1 MISFLGCSRRKL
13 SQKIDIPPPIP
24 RPTEYEDIEVQ
35 TIDATQILEPPT
47 VVFDAD
53 VFPMTKMALP
63 GQSDDFEEMKKE
75 MLKMSV
81 VDIIQQGKAE
91 LALQIINPDY
101 VPKEPKAPKAPKE
114 SIAHDEQKE
123 EKPKRLRVARQIYNH
138 KFWPS
143 PRAARW
149 VRYMRKNLII
159 PYQTWEGRL
168 THEKALDALAFHIGS
183 SVDELLLIDPV
194 EYLNKLNL
202 TDTQIMPLVGSISTS
217 SQYLY
222 YCAYV

>member
-13 SQKIDIPPPIP
+13 ASKIDIPPPIP
-24 RPTEYEDIEVQ
+24 RPTEYEDIQVQ
-35 TIDATQILEPPT
+35 TIDPTQVLEPPT

-53 VFPMTKMALP
+53 VSPTVNSALP
-63 GQSDDFEEMKKE
+63 GQSDEYEE

-81 VDIIQQGKAE
+81 VDIIKQGKAE
-91 LALQIINPDY
+91 IALQMINPDY
-101 VPKEPKAPKAPKE
+101 VPKA
-114 SIAHDEQKE
+114 
-123 EKPKRLRVARQIYNH
+123 PKRLRVARQIYNH

-183 SVDELLLIDPV
+183 SVDELLLIDPL
-194 EYLNKLNL
+194 EYLKKLNF
-202 TDTQIMPLVGSISTS
+202 TDGQIAEFMPMFVSRSTS

-222 YCAYV
+222 YGAYV

>member
-24 RPTEYEDIEVQ
+24 KPTEYEDIEVQ
-35 TIDATQILEPPT
+35 TIDASQILEPPT

-53 VFPMTKMALP
+53 VSSMTKMALLP
-63 GQSDDFEEMKKE
+63 GQSDDYEEMRKE

-81 VDIIQQGKAE
+81 VDIINQGKTE
-91 LALQIINPDY
+91 LALQVINPEY
-101 VPKEPKAPKAPKE
+101 VPKAPKVQEAQEDPVV
-114 SIAHDEQKE
+114 E
-123 EKPKRLRVARQIYNH
+123 EKPKRFRVARQIYNH

-143 PRAARW
+143 PRAAHW

-168 THEKALDALAFHIGS
+168 THEKALDALAFHIDC
-183 SVDELLLIDPV
+183 SVDELLLIEPLD
-194 EYLNKLNL
+194 YLKKLNF
-202 TDTQIMPLVGSISTS
+202 TEAQITKFMPLVGSRGT
-217 SQYLY
+217 
-222 YCAYV
+222 YV